1 MQILAVIKMRKFTQ
15 FSLSKSE
22 LDGAI
27 EHSSEYIN
35 NVFNKQGRIVSFEL
49 IYGDGSIHK
58 LLGYDRTYDLYEKLC
73 IEFEKLR
80 NE

>member
-1 MQILAVIKMRKFTQ
+1 MRKFTQ

-35 NVFNKQGRIVSFEL
+35 NVFNKQGRVMSFEL
-49 IYGDGSIHK
+49 VYGDGSIHK
-58 LLGYDRTYDLYEKLC
+58 LLGYDRTKELYDKLVN
-73 IEFEKLR
+73 EFKTAR
-80 NE
+80 NYIGQ

>member
-1 MQILAVIKMRKFTQ
+1 MRKFTQ

-35 NVFNKQGRIVSFEL
+35 NVFNKQGRVISFDL

-58 LLGYDRTYDLYEKLC
+58 LLGHDRAKELYDKLAKEWKS
-73 IEFEKLR
+73 IIPKA
-80 NE
+80 N

>member
-1 MQILAVIKMRKFTQ
+1 MRQFTQ

-35 NVFNKQGRIVSFEL
+35 NVFSCQKRVISFEL
-49 IYGDGSIHK
+49 IYGDGTIHK
-58 LLGYDRTYDLYEKLC
+58 LLGHDRTKELYDKLA
-73 IEFEKLR
+73 IEWQKIKH
-80 NE
+80 